1 MNEVSG
7 RVALVIAC
15 NFSLFTHY
23 QIIILYVLFELFLHL
38 VLHALVVIDLI

>member
-15 NFSLFTHY
+15 IFCSFTHC
-23 QIIILYVLFELFLHL
+23 QIIILHVLFEAFLHL